1 MRAVALCAGVL
12 LVLSGTSDA
21 RSPVTPDGWVGTW
34 GGAAAAGVGEGYA
47 NYSIR
52 NVVHTSVG
60 GSAVRVRL
68 SNRFGTRPAVLGR
81 VSIAVAAASDSPAA
95 VDGTMRGVT
104 FGGADSITIPAG
116 AEVLSDQVRLRVPR
130 DGNLLVSTY
139 TPVATGPVTYHG
151 LATQTSF
158 FTRDGDVALETS
170 GASYDERTSAWHY
183 VSGVDVRGSGAGGTV
198 VAFGDSITDGAGA
211 TSGAN
216 RRWPDLLADRL
227 GGRLGVVNS
236 GISGNRMLLDGGGFG
251 INALARFDS
260 DVLDVTGART
270 VILLEGIN
278 DIQQTPHQ
286 TDPTAII
293 AAYRQFIGQAHARGI
308 RVVGG
313 TVLPFKG
320 WQVYDPT
327 LEATR
332 QALNTFIRASGEF
345 DAVVDF
351 DAVMRDAADP
361 LVMRAEYD
369 SGDHLHPND
378 AGYQAMANAVDLSK
392 L

>member
-1 MRAVALCAGVL
+1 
-12 LVLSGTSDA
+12 
-21 RSPVTPDGWVGTW
+21 
-34 GGAAAAGVGEGYA
+34 
-47 NYSIR
+47 
-52 NVVHTSVG
+52 VV
-60 GSAVRVRL
+60 
-68 SNRFGTRPAVLGR
+68 
-81 VSIAVAAASDSPAA
+81 
-95 VDGTMRGVT
+95 
-104 FGGADSITIPAG
+104 
-116 AEVLSDQVRLRVPR
+116 SDQVSLRVPR
-130 DGNLLVSTY
+130 DGDLLVSTY
-139 TPVATGPVTYHG
+139 TPVASGPVTYHG
-151 LATQTSF
+151 LAAQTSF
-158 FTRDGDVALETS
+158 FTRAGDFALEAS
-170 GASYDERTSAWHY
+170 GASYGERTSVWHY
-183 VSGVDVRGSGAGGTV
+183 VTGVDVRGSGAAGTV

-227 GGRLGVVNS
+227 RGRLGVVNS

-251 INALARFDS
+251 INALARFNS
-260 DVLDVTGART
+260 DVLAKSGVRS

-278 DIQQTPHQ
+278 DIQQSPHQ
-286 TDPTAII
+286 TDPEAII
-293 AAYRQFIGQAHARGI
+293 AAYRQFVLQAHAQGV

-332 QALNTFIRASGEF
+332 QALNAFIRTGGVF

-351 DAVMRDAADP
+351 DAVMRSSGDP
-361 LVMRAEYD
+361 LVLRAEYD

-378 AGYQAMANAVDLSK
+378 AGYQAMANAVDLGK